1 MGALFSTD
9 AFAGRVVLVTGA
21 SRGIGRAI
29 AQAFS
34 RTGARV
40 IGTATTE
47 GGAQKITE
55 ALAGSGKGVIFDVT
69 DATAADTLIQTIVKD
84 EGKIDILVNN
94 AGITRD
100 ALSMRLTDENWNAVL
115 EADLTGAF
123 RLVRAAL
130 RPMMRARYGRIVNLA
145 SVVGVTGNAGQANYA
160 AAKAGLIAMSRSV
173 AWEVA
178 ARAITVNCVA
188 PGFIETD
195 MTKTI
200 PEAMRETLLKEIP
213 AQRFGKPEDIA
224 QAVLFLAS
232 DAASYITGAVLHTNG
247 GLYTGY

>member
-21 SRGIGRAI
+21 SRGIGKAI

-55 ALAGSGKGVIFDVT
+55 ALAGSGKGVIFDAT
-69 DATAADTLIQTIVKD
+69 DATAADALIQSIVKD

-100 ALSMRLTDENWNAVL
+100 TLSMRMTDENWNAVL

-173 AWEVA
+173 AREVA
-178 ARAITVNCVA
+178 ARSITVNCVA

>member
-21 SRGIGRAI
+21 SRGIGKSI
-29 AQAFS
+29 AEIFNEA
-34 RTGARV
+34 GARV

-69 DATAADTLIQTIVKD
+69 DATAADALIQSIVKD
-84 EGKIDILVNN
+84 EGEIDILVNN

-100 ALSMRLTDENWNAVL
+100 TLSMRMTDENWNAVL

-173 AWEVA
+173 AREVA
-178 ARAITVNCVA
+178 ARSITVNCVA

>member
-34 RTGARV
+34 RTGSRV

-47 GGAQKITE
+47 GGAKAISE
-55 ALAGSGKGVIFDVT
+55 ALAGTGKGVMFDVT
-69 DATAADTLIQTIVKD
+69 DAAAADALIQSIVKD

-100 ALSMRLTDENWNAVL
+100 TLSMRMTDENWNAVL

-173 AWEVA
+173 AREVA
-178 ARAITVNCVA
+178 ARSITVNCVA

>member
-21 SRGIGRAI
+21 SRGIGKSI
-29 AQAFS
+29 AEMFNKA
-34 RTGARV
+34 GARV

-55 ALAGSGKGVIFDVT
+55 ALAGNGKGVMFDVT
-69 DATAADTLIQTIVKD
+69 DATAADVLIQSIVKD

-173 AWEVA
+173 AREVA
-178 ARAITVNCVA
+178 ARSITVNCVA

-224 QAVLFLAS
+224 QAVLFFAS

>member
-21 SRGIGRAI
+21 SRGIGKAI

-69 DATAADTLIQTIVKD
+69 DATAADARIQSIVKD

-100 ALSMRLTDENWNAVL
+100 TLSMRMTDENWNAVL

-173 AWEVA
+173 AREVA
-178 ARAITVNCVA
+178 ARSITVNCVA

>member
-21 SRGIGRAI
+21 SRGIGKSI
-29 AQAFS
+29 AEIFNEA
-34 RTGARV
+34 GARV

-69 DATAADTLIQTIVKD
+69 DATAADALIQSIVKD

-100 ALSMRLTDENWNAVL
+100 TLSMRMTDENWNAVL

-173 AWEVA
+173 AREVA
-178 ARAITVNCVA
+178 ARSITVNCVA

-224 QAVLFLAS
+224 QAVLFFAS

>member
-21 SRGIGRAI
+21 SRGIGRAL

-47 GGAQKITE
+47 GGAKAISE
-55 ALAGSGKGVIFDVT
+55 ALAGTGKGVMFDVT
-69 DATAADTLIQTIVKD
+69 DAAAADALIQSIVKD

-100 ALSMRLTDENWNAVL
+100 TLSMRMTDENWNAVL

-173 AWEVA
+173 AREVA
-178 ARAITVNCVA
+178 ARSITVNCVA

>member
-21 SRGIGRAI
+21 SRGIGKAI

-69 DATAADTLIQTIVKD
+69 DATAADALIQSIVKD

-100 ALSMRLTDENWNAVL
+100 TLSMRMTDENWNAVL

-173 AWEVA
+173 AREVA
-178 ARAITVNCVA
+178 ARSITVNCVA

-200 PEAMRETLLKEIP
+200 PEAMREMLLKEIP

>member
-21 SRGIGRAI
+21 SRGIGKAI

-55 ALAGSGKGVIFDVT
+55 ARAGSGKGVIFDVT
-69 DATAADTLIQTIVKD
+69 DATAADALIQYIVKD

-173 AWEVA
+173 AREVA
-178 ARAITVNCVA
+178 ARSITVNCVA

>member
-21 SRGIGRAI
+21 SRGIGKAI

-69 DATAADTLIQTIVKD
+69 DATAADALIQSIVKD

-173 AWEVA
+173 AREVA
-178 ARAITVNCVA
+178 ARSITVNCVA

>member
-21 SRGIGRAI
+21 SRGIGKAI

-69 DATAADTLIQTIVKD
+69 DATAADALIQSIVKD
-84 EGKIDILVNN
+84 EEKIDILVNN
-94 AGITRD
+94 ASITRD
-100 ALSMRLTDENWNAVL
+100 TLSMRMTDENWNAVL

-173 AWEVA
+173 AREVA
-178 ARAITVNCVA
+178 ARSITVNCVA

>member
-21 SRGIGRAI
+21 SRGIGKSI
-29 AQAFS
+29 AEIFNEA
-34 RTGARV
+34 GARV

-69 DATAADTLIQTIVKD
+69 DATAADALIQTIVKD

-100 ALSMRLTDENWNAVL
+100 TLSMRMTDENWNAVL

-173 AWEVA
+173 AREVA
-178 ARAITVNCVA
+178 ARSITVNCVA

-224 QAVLFLAS
+224 KAVLFLAS

>member
-21 SRGIGRAI
+21 SRGIGKSI
-29 AQAFS
+29 AEIFNEA
-34 RTGARV
+34 GARV

-69 DATAADTLIQTIVKD
+69 DATAADALIQSIVKD

-100 ALSMRLTDENWNAVL
+100 TLSMRMTDENWNAVL
-115 EADLTGAF
+115 EVDLTGAF

-173 AWEVA
+173 AREVA
-178 ARAITVNCVA
+178 ARSITVNCVA

>member
-21 SRGIGRAI
+21 SRGIGQAI

-55 ALAGSGKGVIFDVT
+55 ALGGSGKGVIFDVT
-69 DATAADTLIQTIVKD
+69 DATAADALIQSIVKD

-115 EADLTGAF
+115 EANLTGAF

-173 AWEVA
+173 AREVA
-178 ARAITVNCVA
+178 ARSITVNCVA

-195 MTKTI
+195 MTKTS

>member
-21 SRGIGRAI
+21 SRGIGKAI

-69 DATAADTLIQTIVKD
+69 DATAADALIQSIVKD

-94 AGITRD
+94 ASITRD
-100 ALSMRLTDENWNAVL
+100 TLSMRMTDENWNAVL
-115 EADLTGAF
+115 EANLTGAF

-173 AWEVA
+173 AREVA
-178 ARAITVNCVA
+178 ARSITVNCVA

>member
-21 SRGIGRAI
+21 SRGIGKAI

-69 DATAADTLIQTIVKD
+69 DATAADALIQSIVKD

-100 ALSMRLTDENWNAVL
+100 TLSMRMTDENWNAVL

-173 AWEVA
+173 AREVA
-178 ARAITVNCVA
+178 ARSITVNCVA

-200 PEAMRETLLKEIP
+200 PEDMRETLLKEIP

>member
-21 SRGIGRAI
+21 SRGIGRAL

-47 GGAQKITE
+47 GGAKAISE
-55 ALAGSGKGVIFDVT
+55 ALAGTGKGVMFDVT
-69 DATAADTLIQTIVKD
+69 DAAAANALIQSIVKD

-100 ALSMRLTDENWNAVL
+100 TLSMRMTDENWNAVL

-173 AWEVA
+173 AREVA
-178 ARAITVNCVA
+178 ARSITVNCVA

>member
-21 SRGIGRAI
+21 SRGIGKAI

-69 DATAADTLIQTIVKD
+69 DATATDALIQSIVKD

-100 ALSMRLTDENWNAVL
+100 TLSMRMTDENWNAVL

-173 AWEVA
+173 AREVA
-178 ARAITVNCVA
+178 ARSITVNCVA

>member
-21 SRGIGRAI
+21 SRGIGKSI
-29 AQAFS
+29 AEIFNEA
-34 RTGARV
+34 GARV

-69 DATAADTLIQTIVKD
+69 DATAADALIQSIVKD

-100 ALSMRLTDENWNAVL
+100 TLSMRMTDENWNAVL

-173 AWEVA
+173 AREVA
-178 ARAITVNCVA
+178 ARSITVNCVA

-232 DAASYITGAVLHTNG
+232 DAASYITGAVLHANG

>member
-21 SRGIGRAI
+21 SRGIGKAI

-47 GGAQKITE
+47 GGAKAISE
-55 ALAGSGKGVIFDVT
+55 ALKGAGKGVMFDVT
-69 DATAADTLIQTIVKD
+69 DAAATDTLIQTIVKN

-173 AWEVA
+173 AREVA
-178 ARAITVNCVA
+178 ARSITVNCVA

>member
-21 SRGIGRAI
+21 SRGIGKSI
-29 AQAFS
+29 AEIFNEA
-34 RTGARV
+34 GARV

-69 DATAADTLIQTIVKD
+69 DATAADALIQSIVKD

-173 AWEVA
+173 AREVA
-178 ARAITVNCVA
+178 ARSITVNCVA

-200 PEAMRETLLKEIP
+200 PEAMREMLLKEIP

>member
-21 SRGIGRAI
+21 SRGIGKSI
-29 AQAFS
+29 AEIFNEA
-34 RTGARV
+34 GARV

-69 DATAADTLIQTIVKD
+69 DATAADALIQSIVKD

-173 AWEVA
+173 AREVA
-178 ARAITVNCVA
+178 ARSITVNCVA

-224 QAVLFLAS
+224 QAVLFFAS

>member
-21 SRGIGRAI
+21 SRGIGKSI
-29 AQAFS
+29 AEIFNEA
-34 RTGARV
+34 GARV

-47 GGAQKITE
+47 GGAQIITE

-69 DATAADTLIQTIVKD
+69 DATAADALIQSIVKD

-100 ALSMRLTDENWNAVL
+100 TLSMRMTDENWNAVL

-173 AWEVA
+173 AREVA
-178 ARAITVNCVA
+178 ARSITVNCVA

>member
-21 SRGIGRAI
+21 SRGIGSAI
-29 AQAFS
+29 AQAFN

-47 GGAQKITE
+47 GGAKAISE
-55 ALAGSGKGVIFDVT
+55 ALAGTGKGVMFDVT
-69 DATAADTLIQTIVKD
+69 DAAAADTLIQSIVKD

-100 ALSMRLTDENWNAVL
+100 TLSMRMTDENWNAVL

-173 AWEVA
+173 AREVA
-178 ARAITVNCVA
+178 ARSITVNCVA

>member
-21 SRGIGRAI
+21 SRGIGKAI

-69 DATAADTLIQTIVKD
+69 DATAADALIQSIVKD

-130 RPMMRARYGRIVNLA
+130 RPMMRARYGRIVNLV

-173 AWEVA
+173 AREVA
-178 ARAITVNCVA
+178 ARSITVNCVA

-200 PEAMRETLLKEIP
+200 PEAMREMLLKEIP

>member
-21 SRGIGRAI
+21 SRGIGKSI
-29 AQAFS
+29 AEMFNEA
-34 RTGARV
+34 GARV

-69 DATAADTLIQTIVKD
+69 DATAADALIQSIVKD

-100 ALSMRLTDENWNAVL
+100 TLSMRMTNENWNAVL

-173 AWEVA
+173 AREVA
-178 ARAITVNCVA
+178 ARSITVNCVA

>member
-21 SRGIGRAI
+21 SRGIGKAI

-69 DATAADTLIQTIVKD
+69 DATAADALIQSIVKD
-84 EGKIDILVNN
+84 EEKIDILVNN

-100 ALSMRLTDENWNAVL
+100 TLSMRMTDENWNAVL

-173 AWEVA
+173 AREVA
-178 ARAITVNCVA
+178 ARSITVNCVA

>member
-9 AFAGRVVLVTGA
+9 AFAGRVLLVTGA

-47 GGAQKITE
+47 GGAKAISE
-55 ALAGSGKGVIFDVT
+55 ALAGTGKGVMFDVT
-69 DATAADTLIQTIVKD
+69 DAAAADALIQTIVKD

-100 ALSMRLTDENWNAVL
+100 TLSMRMTDENWNAVL

-173 AWEVA
+173 AREVA
-178 ARAITVNCVA
+178 ARSITVNCVA

>member
-21 SRGIGRAI
+21 SRGIGKAI
-29 AQAFS
+29 AQVFS

-69 DATAADTLIQTIVKD
+69 DATAADALIQSIVKD

-173 AWEVA
+173 AREVA
-178 ARAITVNCVA
+178 ARSITVNCVA

-224 QAVLFLAS
+224 QAVLFFAS

>member
-21 SRGIGRAI
+21 SRGIGRAL

-47 GGAQKITE
+47 GGAKAISE

-69 DATAADTLIQTIVKD
+69 DATAADALIQSIVKD

-100 ALSMRLTDENWNAVL
+100 TLSMRMTDENWNAVL

-173 AWEVA
+173 AREVA
-178 ARAITVNCVA
+178 ARSITVNCVA